1 MNKKLMV
8 VYVVRVKGKISV
20 NAVASNINT
29 ARYYKKMYEILE
41 GRECEIIKKT
51 IDKNKKM

>member
-1 MNKKLMV
+1 MNKKLV
-8 VYVVRVKGKISV
+8 VIYVVRVKGKISIS
-20 NAVASNINT
+20 AVANNIST

-51 IDKNKKM
+51 IDKK